1 MIKMFRS
8 TDKIYSSNCDV
19 VIQPPRAK
27 AHKEDNGDYYLNRPL
42 NQKGYVMNTV
52 ISFTPAQLVSVLL
65 AICAAIVTIA
75 TAINV
80 INSWIQKRREK
91 KQKPEDDQNE
101 RIKRIE
107 ELLVEY
113 NKKFEQYDM
122 FLKNDNRRLSAIEE
136 SIKIDRR
143 GFLALIKHAID
154 GNDIESLKASRKE
167 LEDYLLNKA

>member
-1 MIKMFRS
+1 
-8 TDKIYSSNCDV
+8 
-19 VIQPPRAK
+19 
-27 AHKEDNGDYYLNRPL
+27 
-42 NQKGYVMNTV
+42 MNTV

-122 FLKNDNRRLSAIEE
+122 FLKNDNRRLTAIEE

>member
-1 MIKMFRS
+1 
-8 TDKIYSSNCDV
+8 
-19 VIQPPRAK
+19 
-27 AHKEDNGDYYLNRPL
+27 
-42 NQKGYVMNTV
+42 MNTV

-75 TAINV
+75 TAINL

>member
-1 MIKMFRS
+1 
-8 TDKIYSSNCDV
+8 
-19 VIQPPRAK
+19 
-27 AHKEDNGDYYLNRPL
+27 
-42 NQKGYVMNTV
+42 MNTL
-52 ISFTPAQLVSVLL
+52 ITFTPAQLVSVLL
-65 AICAAIVTIA
+65 AICAAIITIS
-75 TAINV
+75 TAMNV

>member
-1 MIKMFRS
+1 
-8 TDKIYSSNCDV
+8 
-19 VIQPPRAK
+19 
-27 AHKEDNGDYYLNRPL
+27 
-42 NQKGYVMNTV
+42 MNTV

-75 TAINV
+75 TAVNV
-80 INSWIQKRREK
+80 INSWLQKRREK

-101 RIKRIE
+101 RIKKIE
-107 ELLVEY
+107 ELLLSY
-113 NKKFEQYDM
+113 DKKFEQYDM

>member
-1 MIKMFRS
+1 
-8 TDKIYSSNCDV
+8 
-19 VIQPPRAK
+19 
-27 AHKEDNGDYYLNRPL
+27 
-42 NQKGYVMNTV
+42 MNTV

-101 RIKRIE
+101 RIKKIE

-113 NKKFEQYDM
+113 SKKFEQYDM

>member
-1 MIKMFRS
+1 
-8 TDKIYSSNCDV
+8 
-19 VIQPPRAK
+19 
-27 AHKEDNGDYYLNRPL
+27 
-42 NQKGYVMNTV
+42 MNTV

-65 AICAAIVTIA
+65 AICAAIITIS
-75 TAINV
+75 TAVNV
-80 INSWIQKRREK
+80 INSWIEKRRAK
-91 KQKPEDDQNE
+91 KEKPEDDQNE
-101 RIKRIE
+101 RIKKIE

>member
-1 MIKMFRS
+1 
-8 TDKIYSSNCDV
+8 
-19 VIQPPRAK
+19 
-27 AHKEDNGDYYLNRPL
+27 
-42 NQKGYVMNTV
+42 MNTI
-52 ISFTPAQLVSVLL
+52 ISFTPSQLVGVLL
-65 AICAAIVTIA
+65 AICAGIVTIM
-75 TAINV
+75 TAVNL
-80 INSWIQKRREK
+80 INSWIEKRRAK
-91 KQKPEDDQNE
+91 KNKPEEDQNE

-107 ELLVEY
+107 DLLVEY

-122 FLKNDNRRLSAIEE
+122 FLKNDNRRLVAIEE